1 MGIQIFVNG
10 NTNFVNGGD
19 HRIGPEVE
27 QTVIQQWPWETT
39 DFVNGNTN
47 FC

>member
-27 QTVIQQWPWETT
+27 QTVIQQWP
-39 DFVNGNTN
+39 FVMRQQIL
-47 FC
+47 